1 MPFIVI
7 VIGIIIAVA
16 AFNDS
21 HGTLF
26 AQLKQDIPGYFKWAV
41 AIAAILG
48 LGFIPGFKVP
58 SRYLI
63 ALVALVVILTNAKQV
78 FAGFTQFAGT
88 TGPPTGTGATEPTSA
103 YVQSG
108 GAGGTPSQAQIAGI
122 ANSGRGVAS
131 APTAAQNLA
140 ANFANPGAIVAGFTA
155 SIGFGGVASSGD
167 TGTTGATG

>member
-78 FAGFTQFAGT
+78 FAGFTQFAGA

-108 GAGGTPSQAQIAGI
+108 GAGGTPTQPQIAGI
-122 ANSGRGVAS
+122 ANSGGSQMAGTAPLSAAAVAGS
-131 APTAAQNLA
+131 ASQNLA
-140 ANFANPGAIVAGFTA
+140 ANFANPGALVAGFSQ
-155 SIGFGGVASSGD
+155 SIGFGGLA
-167 TGTTGATG
+167 